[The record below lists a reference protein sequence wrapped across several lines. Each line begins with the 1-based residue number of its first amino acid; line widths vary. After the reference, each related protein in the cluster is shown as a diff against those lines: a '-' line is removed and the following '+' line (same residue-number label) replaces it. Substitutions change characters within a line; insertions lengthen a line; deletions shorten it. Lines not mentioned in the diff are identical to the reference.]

1 MKNDKY
7 QTVESNDETVTST
20 QEGLQESDTTK
31 GRVDINDINKR
42 NAEQEKQE
50 KKLSYIVAAI
60 IALLIASIIVTLYF
74 LS

>member
-7 QTVESNDETVTST
+7 QTVESHDETVTST

>member
-1 MKNDKY
+1 MKNDKD